1 MAKLTINNP
10 YFWAGLSGICNSIV
24 NGTAP
29 GDCALMTEEALAV
42 FSELAKLTPQQML
55 QLAWAMEEMKRN
67 EAKEAQA
74 RA

>member
-42 FSELAKLTPQQML
+42 FSEIANLSPAEML
-55 QLAWAMEEMKRN
+55 KLAWAMDEFKN
-67 EAKEAQA
+67 YEAR
-74 RA
+74 RATV